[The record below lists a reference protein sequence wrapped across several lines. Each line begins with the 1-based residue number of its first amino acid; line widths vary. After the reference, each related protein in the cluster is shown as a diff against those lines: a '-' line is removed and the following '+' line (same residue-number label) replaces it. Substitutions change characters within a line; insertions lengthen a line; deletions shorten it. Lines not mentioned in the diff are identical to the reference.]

1 MIHAFHCRMVLT
13 YYMWWITFT
22 HWGEMSTHVA
32 LPQLVLFFTGL
43 ALLTL
48 IINPI
53 WTHKKT
59 MQLLNPVDWNFG
71 NKAVPVN
78 GATRSHS
85 DIFVKPHASW
95 RELRS
100 SFPVWEFRILGSF
113 FFLMDFHSHL
123 KSFFSLTVYLWLLSV
138 TIIKIYFK
146 VSVSGISSDLF
157 LKRTISFLFRQNRL
171 LVLASSLHDRF
182 IVY

>member
-22 HWGEMSTHVA
+22 HWRELTTHVA
-32 LPQLVLFFTGL
+32 LAQLVLFFSGL

-59 MQLLNPVDWNFG
+59 MQLLHPVDWNFG

-78 GATRSHS
+78 GAVQGHAGAS
-85 DIFVKPHASW
+85 VKAHAS
-95 RELRS
+95 
-100 SFPVWEFRILGSF
+100 
-113 FFLMDFHSHL
+113 
-123 KSFFSLTVYLWLLSV
+123 
-138 TIIKIYFK
+138 
-146 VSVSGISSDLF
+146 
-157 LKRTISFLFRQNRL
+157 
-171 LVLASSLHDRF
+171 
-182 IVY
+182 